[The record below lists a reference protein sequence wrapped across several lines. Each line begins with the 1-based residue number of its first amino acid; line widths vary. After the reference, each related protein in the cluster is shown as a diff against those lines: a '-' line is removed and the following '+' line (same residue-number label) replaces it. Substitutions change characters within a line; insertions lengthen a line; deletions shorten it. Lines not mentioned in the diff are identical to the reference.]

1 MFFHCIYMADRGRLW
16 IRYVGAK
23 TAHSL
28 LSSSPED
35 SRPSLVIL
43 EARETCS
50 GASGR
55 NAGHCR
61 PDAFRGFTA
70 FSKIHGKDEA
80 AGVLV
85 SESITLDR

>member
-1 MFFHCIYMADRGRLW
+1 MADNGLSW
-16 IRYVGAK
+16 ICHVGAK

-28 LSSSPED
+28 LSSTPED
-35 SRPSLVIL
+35 SRPSLIIL

-80 AGVLV
+80 GGVLM
-85 SESITLDR
+85 SESITLNR